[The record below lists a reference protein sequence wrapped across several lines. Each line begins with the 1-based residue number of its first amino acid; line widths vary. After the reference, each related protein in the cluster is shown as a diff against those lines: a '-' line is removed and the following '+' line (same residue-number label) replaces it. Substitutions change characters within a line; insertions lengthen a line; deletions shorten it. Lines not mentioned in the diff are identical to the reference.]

1 MIQKEGIKAKF
12 KINILLLFLVGFSL
26 SLIGASCTLNTLLNR
41 VSPAP
46 NSETEVVRIG
56 HQPHGVPPILKKM
69 GSLEKRLLPMG
80 FKVEWKEFPAGLP
93 IMEALGKGEID
104 LGMAGE
110 VPPLFAQAK
119 GLPILYVANEPPLPQ
134 LITILVTK
142 DSPIQSL
149 ENLKGKKIA
158 VAKASAGQYL
168 LIQALNKIGLTLND
182 VEAVYL
188 LPPEGMKAFENG
200 EVDAWAIW
208 DPFFALIEE
217 KKPVRILTTG
227 EGLSN
232 NMNFYFVTQSFA
244 NNYDKIIKIV
254 IDEMRKVG
262 LWVPT
267 HQQEAAEILASNTGL
282 KLSVALK
289 IIQRARYE
297 AQPIQDQ
304 AIEEQQRIA
313 DTFFRLGLLPKSIRV
328 EDAVWKRDLRN

>member
-12 KINILLLFLVGFSL
+12 KINIFLLFIVGFCL
-26 SLIGASCTLNTLLNR
+26 SFIGASCTFNPLLNR

-46 NSETEVVRIG
+46 NFQRKVIRIG
-56 HQPHGVPPILKKM
+56 HQPHGVPPILKKL

-80 FKVEWKEFPAGLP
+80 FKVDWKEFPAGPP

-119 GLPILYVANEPPLPQ
+119 GLPIFYVANEPPLPQ
-134 LITILVTK
+134 LITILVPK

-168 LIQALNKIGLTLND
+168 LIQALNKIGLTLNN
-182 VEAVYL
+182 VEPVYL

-244 NNYDKIIKIV
+244 NNNDMIIKIV

-267 HQQEAAEILASNTGL
+267 HQQEAAQILASNSGL
-282 KLSVALK
+282 KLAVALK